1 MGDVTILIERAR
13 DGDAAA
19 FDQIFKLLYPELR
32 GVAHRRL
39 SRNVR
44 DDAFETTALV
54 NECYL
59 KLVRRGSLT
68 PGDRA
73 HFLAYAA
80 TVMRSIIVDAARQA
94 QAEKHGGDADHVPL
108 DTHLVATLPGAA
120 AEIIDVHAALEE
132 LARMDA
138 RLARVVEMR
147 YFGGMSDEEIA
158 EALDLSDRTVRRDWE
173 KARLLLA
180 HALRG

>member
-1 MGDVTILIERAR
+1 MGDVTVLIERAR

-19 FDQIFKLLYPELR
+19 FDQIFQRLYPELR

-44 DDAFETTALV
+44 DDAFATTALV
-54 NECYL
+54 HECYL
-59 KLVRRGSLT
+59 KLLRAGSLT

-73 HFLAYAA
+73 HFLGYAA
-80 TVMRSIIVDAARQA
+80 TVMRSIIVDAARRA
-94 QAEKHGGDADHVPL
+94 QAERHGGDADHVAL
-108 DTHLVATLPGAA
+108 DTHLVETLPGAA
-120 AEIIDVHAALEE
+120 AEIIDVHGALDE
-132 LARMDA
+132 LARIDA

-147 YFGGMSDEEIA
+147 YFGGMSDAEIA
-158 EALDLSDRTVRRDWE
+158 EALDLSDRTVRRYWE